1 MYDINIVSKEEINEE
16 IRKTKIKYKN
26 IINIRYS
33 ENKYVMCLIQ
43 KYKDGFRWIVKDL
56 ENIYGK
62 SRKFDTIEETIED
75 SNYYFEFAIKQSSKN
90 LIIVDKSLKDKLD
103 IGQEE
108 MEYNKQLLVEQTKQ
122 QSKYYDTSH
131 INFPIHI
138 KSSLNNYIYNLDAFK
153 NKKEVM
159 QIKHILSEKQLVNN
173 YIHLFKLVVKKM
185 NINLKDIEYFDAN
198 LELGNLGPNYIIM
211 RNKEKIEIDL
221 YEYID
226 NDENQDEIN
235 MLMENE
241 ELLFGLDERII
252 EKKIKK
258 ESQKILKK
266 YK

>member
-1 MYDINIVSKEEINEE
+1 
-16 IRKTKIKYKN
+16 
-26 IINIRYS
+26 
-33 ENKYVMCLIQ
+33 
-43 KYKDGFRWIVKDL
+43 
-56 ENIYGK
+56 
-62 SRKFDTIEETIED
+62 
-75 SNYYFEFAIKQSSKN
+75 
-90 LIIVDKSLKDKLD
+90 
-103 IGQEE
+103 
-108 MEYNKQLLVEQTKQ
+108 
-122 QSKYYDTSH
+122 
-131 INFPIHI
+131 
-138 KSSLNNYIYNLDAFK
+138 
-153 NKKEVM
+153 
-159 QIKHILSEKQLVNN
+159 
-173 YIHLFKLVVKKM
+173 M

-241 ELLFGLDERII
+241 ELLSGLDERII